1 MNKREKIIE
10 YMTLAW
16 KDLSEEKILA
26 LHNKWA
32 SIVDTGIIVD
42 LKYDDNSVIDNLIEK
57 PSDVINAMM
66 EDDLN
71 SNDRYMCYSH
81 PSVGYHAGSFLHGF
95 SNILDEVSLVAED
108 FEKLYDNDID
118 FCEEIFGISFLDSQ
132 WDDDDDKDGEDE

>member
-1 MNKREKIIE
+1 MTKREKIIE

-66 EDDLN
+66 EEDLS

-95 SNILDEVSLVAED
+95 TNILDEVSLFADD

-132 WDDDDDKDGEDE
+132 WDDGQYPHV